1 MFHHFNF
8 RQKSKQHN
16 NDTMTTN
23 TVASSS
29 DVSQRE
35 ISPEQEDLIHDSSHD
50 SASNDGE
57 RLLLDNYSE
66 GDETSEQE
74 VISGQANNEIQ
85 PHNLVNMRHSAN
97 ESEIDSEKGYLDSSG
112 ALKSR

>member
-1 MFHHFNF
+1 MMI
-8 RQKSKQHN
+8 N
-16 NDTMTTN
+16 NT
-23 TVASSS
+23 

-35 ISPEQEDLIHDSSHD
+35 IQPEQEDILRDSYNGD

-66 GDETSEQE
+66 GDGTSEQE
-74 VISGQANNEIQ
+74 VISGPNNEIQ
-85 PHNLVNMRHSAN
+85 PHNLVNNMRHSAN